1 MTVPIYVNFFLP
13 TMKLEEKLRLGSKVK
28 KVYDEPRTP
37 YARVLESPH
46 VSEEHKAQLRETY
59 EVLDLVS
66 LRQQINDLQSQLLDS
81 VSIL

>member
-1 MTVPIYVNFFLP
+1 MSNSSANRRCPSLNILSTKPG
-13 TMKLEEKLRLGSKVK
+13 E
-28 KVYDEPRTP
+28 
-37 YARVLESPH
+37 AHPH